1 MSSTASPSALFVY
14 YKVPH
19 QEHGQYLPKISLLTQ
34 EIQSRWPHLRFQVMQ
49 RPESSADGLETWM
62 EIYTH
67 TEGITL
73 EMVSELQELA
83 VRLGLPAKRASEFFI
98 PLALY

>member
-1 MSSTASPSALFVY
+1 
-14 YKVPH
+14 
-19 QEHGQYLPKISLLTQ
+19 
-34 EIQSRWPHLRFQVMQ
+34 
-49 RPESSADGLETWM
+49 M

-67 TEGITL
+67 TEGITP
-73 EMVSELQELA
+73 EMVSDLQELA